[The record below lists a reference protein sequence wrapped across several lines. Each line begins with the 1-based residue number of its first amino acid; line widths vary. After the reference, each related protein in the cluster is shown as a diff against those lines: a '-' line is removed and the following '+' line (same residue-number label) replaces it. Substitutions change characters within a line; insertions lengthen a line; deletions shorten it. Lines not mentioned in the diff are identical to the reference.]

1 MIKKRI
7 NSFKYAF
14 AGIYTLLLSQPNA
27 RVHLIAGLIAVSLG
41 FFFSIETIEWCIIFI
56 LIGMV
61 FSAEAFNSALE
72 FLCDKMHPDWD
83 DQIGKVKDLA
93 AAGVLFIAMS
103 ALIVGFIIF
112 MPKILACESLILF

>member
-112 MPKILACESLILF
+112 IPKILACESLILF